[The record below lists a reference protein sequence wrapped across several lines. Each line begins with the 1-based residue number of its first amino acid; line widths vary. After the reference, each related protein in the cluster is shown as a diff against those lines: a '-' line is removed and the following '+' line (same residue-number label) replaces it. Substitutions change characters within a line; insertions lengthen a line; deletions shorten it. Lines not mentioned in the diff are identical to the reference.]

1 MDKFLDLFS
10 LETGTLVPMVISI
23 ALSLLILAV
32 GIRLINRFF
41 RRARERTLASAHPEL
56 ASVLPALRGVLIAIL
71 VFVFLTSILSQFP
84 SLKKLMDTMLASS
97 GIVALVVGFASQDA
111 VANLTSGLLVT
122 VFKPCKVGDTVR
134 LVSQNITGVV
144 EEISLRHT
152 VIRTFDNRRTIIPN
166 STFNKEILE
175 NSNFSDSRICN
186 YVEIGVTYESDLD
199 LALEIMR
206 EEALAHPSHVDN
218 RTDADRA
225 SGVPEITVRI
235 IELADSCVKL
245 RAWVWSADAGSGFAM
260 KCDLLSSIKKRFDA
274 AGIDIAYPHLVV
286 MTADSEK
293 TCR

>member
-1 MDKFLDLFS
+1 MDKFLELFS

-56 ASVLPALRGVLIAIL
+56 ASILPALRGVLIAIL

-166 STFNKEILE
+166 STFN
-175 NSNFSDSRICN
+175 
-186 YVEIGVTYESDLD
+186 
-199 LALEIMR
+199 
-206 EEALAHPSHVDN
+206 
-218 RTDADRA
+218 
-225 SGVPEITVRI
+225 
-235 IELADSCVKL
+235 
-245 RAWVWSADAGSGFAM
+245 
-260 KCDLLSSIKKRFDA
+260 
-274 AGIDIAYPHLVV
+274 
-286 MTADSEK
+286 
-293 TCR
+293 